1 MFILLQMDFFIRILH
16 DLDNHFPRK
25 LPTFVVRWSR
35 TYDYSFLHFLLL
47 LITILIVKLGVI
59 SSVNKLSVYEKIPSP
74 RKCHRKKMTLSW
86 FLKVGC
92 TRMFV
97 LLQMDFFIRIL
108 HDLDNHFTRK
118 LPTFIVRW
126 SRTLRETWC
135 TLLAFKPDY
144 IKCI

>member
-16 DLDNHFPRK
+16 DLDNHFTRK
-25 LPTFVVRWSR
+25 LRSR
-35 TYDYSFLHFLLL
+35 TYDYSFLHFWLL